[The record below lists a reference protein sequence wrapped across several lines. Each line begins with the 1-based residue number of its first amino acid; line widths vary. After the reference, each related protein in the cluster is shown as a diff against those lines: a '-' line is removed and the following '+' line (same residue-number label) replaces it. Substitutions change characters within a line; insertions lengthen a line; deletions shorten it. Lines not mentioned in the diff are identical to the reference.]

1 MQMRQGNNSLD
12 LIKQNNLV
20 GKIGGEANPKDVR
33 DEKVGGQ
40 LVDGFKLKDSQQN
53 G

>member
-20 GKIGGEANPKDVR
+20 GKIGGKANPEDIW

-40 LVDGFKLKDSQQN
+40 LVDGLKLKDGQQD

>member
-1 MQMRQGNNSLD
+1 MQMRQGNNSL
-12 LIKQNNLV
+12 NLV
-20 GKIGGEANPKDVR
+20 KQYNLEGKIGGEANPEDIG

-40 LVDGFKLKDSQQN
+40 LVDGFKLND

>member
-12 LIKQNNLV
+12 LIKQNNLE